1 MPRVLQACEDGQ
13 MGEPEACRICGI
25 SPEILWD
32 HPELAVRCVRVQF
45 TGPSDPDWGPQAA
58 WFCDT
63 HSWLGLKYAPM
74 GALAVK
80 RPW

>member
-1 MPRVLQACEDGQ
+1 

-58 WFCDT
+58 RFCDI
-63 HSWLGLKYAPM
+63 HSWLGLKYAGQPTW
-74 GALAVK
+74 LAWMSILTAVGLIR
-80 RPW
+80 RPVL